1 MSAEERK
8 DEDVGQAFMPPQV
21 QQLLELLGE
30 VVLIPIPWGR
40 KGPVLPG
47 WQKKTLRDMKDAD
60 YLGLLGCGNIGVL
73 TGSPSSNVCSIDID
87 RDDQVEEF
95 LASNPKLATT
105 LRTRGKRGCNLWPRI
120 IGEYPPAGKLK
131 HQTRRNPDGSP
142 LDLGEW
148 RADGN
153 QTVIFGRH
161 PSGTDYS
168 MVVRS
173 NPVTIRFDEIVWPPG
188 WRLPWM
194 TEQQPGG
201 VEGEDGG
208 ESASAANGQ
217 DVPMIVLP
225 SHDVTITE
233 TAERLFAEIA
243 KSRSLFARGQTVTEV
258 ARSDDGSLILK
269 PVLPQGFRSRA
280 EQFASLFAWRKDGQG
295 DWVLKPTCM
304 SVDTAAALLASI
316 AVQAN
321 LPRIRGIFRCP
332 VLTASDGVA
341 RVVSGGYDD
350 LTGILVVA
358 GAAPPDV
365 TLEVAVSSL
374 TDLVAEFQFQSLG
387 DRSRAIA
394 ALITPALRF
403 GSHIRGPIPAEVAE
417 ADESQAGKT
426 FWLKMLAAIYNEAP
440 TLITQK
446 KGGVGSD
453 DETFNSAL
461 LTGRPFLLFDNRRD
475 KFDSTHLEAFL
486 TSPGFFPA
494 RVPHLGTVQI
504 DPTAFMVGMTSN
516 GVETTPDFANRSSI
530 VRIRK
535 KQGYTFKRFPEGD
548 LFDHVRANQ
557 PFLLGCV
564 FRVVTTW
571 LDAGKPRTSE
581 TRHDMREWCQS
592 LDWIVQNLFGE
603 VPLMDGHRVAQTR
616 VSNPSLTFVRNIGV
630 LLCKLGKLG
639 LPVSAS
645 EIYGFADENGI
656 PVPHLRA
663 ADERSGAKLVGAAMG
678 KVFGDAD
685 QVVVEGLTIER
696 CSKSHERPDG
706 KGWVDLKSYIFRKE
720 GSVDDAAPGKPSKP
734 YNA

>member
-1 MSAEERK
+1 
-8 DEDVGQAFMPPQV
+8 MPPQV
-21 QQLLELLGE
+21 QELLDLLGD
-30 VVLIPIPWGR
+30 VVLIPIPKGR
-40 KGPVLPG
+40 KGPVHIG
-47 WQKKTLRDMKDAD
+47 WQKATRLQMRDPA
-60 YLGLLGCGNIGVL
+60 YLTWLGQGNIGVL
-73 TGSPSSNVCSIDID
+73 LGTESGNMCSIDL
-87 RDDQVEEF
+87 DDDGAVETF
-95 LASNPKLATT
+95 LALNPGLGST
-105 LRTRGKRGCNLWPRI
+105 LRSRGGRGCNLWARI

-142 LDLGEW
+142 QNLGEW

-161 PSGTDYS
+161 PSGTYYTI
-168 MVVRS
+168 VVRA
-173 NPVTIRFDEIVWPPG
+173 NPVTIRFDEIVWPPD
-188 WRLPWM
+188 WTSPWM
-194 TEQQPGG
+194 SEQQSAGAEVDGRGG
-201 VEGEDGG
+201 N
-208 ESASAANGQ
+208 ASSANGQ

-233 TAERLFAEIA
+233 TAEKLFGEIA

-258 ARSDDGSLILK
+258 ARSDDGNLILK

-332 VLTASDGVA
+332 VLTATDGVA
-341 RVVSGGYDD
+341 RVISGGYDD

-358 GAAPPDV
+358 GVEPPDV
-365 TLEVAVSSL
+365 TLEVAVRSL
-374 TDLVAEFQFQSLG
+374 NGLLAEFQFQSSG

-403 GSHIRGPIPAEVAE
+403 GSHLSGHVPVEVAE

-426 FWLKMLAAIYNEAP
+426 FWLKMLAAIYNETP
-440 TLITQK
+440 SLITQK

-475 KFDSTHLEAFL
+475 KLDSTHLEAFL

-516 GVETTPDFANRSSI
+516 GVETTPDFANRSSV

-535 KQGYTFKRFPEGD
+535 KQDYTFKRFAEGD

-557 PFLLGCV
+557 PFFLGCI

-571 LDAGKPRTSE
+571 LDAGKPRTAE

-592 LDWIVQNLFGE
+592 LDWIIQNLFGE
-603 VPLMDGHRVAQTR
+603 GPLMDGHRVAQSR
-616 VSNPSLTFVRNIGV
+616 VSNPSLTFVRNIG
-630 LLCKLGKLG
+630 LLVCKLGKLG

-645 EIYGFADENGI
+645 EIYGFAEEHGI
-656 PVPHLRA
+656 SVPHLRA
-663 ADERSGAKLVGAAMG
+663 ADEKAGAKMVGSAMG
-678 KVFGDAD
+678 KVFGSAD
-685 QVVVEGLTIER
+685 QTVVEGFAIQR

-706 KGWVDLKSYIFRKE
+706 KGWYDQKSYIFRKE
-720 GSVDDAAPGKPSKP
+720 GSVNDVAPASPTSP
-734 YNA
+734 TMR